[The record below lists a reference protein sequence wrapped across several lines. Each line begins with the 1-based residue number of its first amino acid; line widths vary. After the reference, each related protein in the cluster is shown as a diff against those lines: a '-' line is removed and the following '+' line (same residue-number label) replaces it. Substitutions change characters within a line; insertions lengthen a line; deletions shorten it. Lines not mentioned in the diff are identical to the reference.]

1 MFVPVHEASASVPAT
16 ASPTPVLYGTDATR
30 EVSENLPKASKLEID
45 DAIRAVLSDG
55 FAPPNKSNV
64 GAVVRPILGI
74 QGKTATHDR
83 IRNAGV
89 LLTTRTRGSRDTRMA
104 CLNVPK

>member
-83 IRNAGV
+83 IKERWGLIEHPNKGKSGHPHG
-89 LLTTRTRGSRDTRMA
+89 L
-104 CLNVPK
+104 PKRP